1 MPEEREY
8 VQGTTG
14 DSGIFE
20 ITAIESRAER
30 WRQLLQL
37 ALGLAAIWLGYEI
50 TTWASDPG
58 TRNVRL
64 WTLAV
69 VVFGLAQVGRAVAHF
84 VVSISARQARV
95 FRCWHLTSCGVG
107 LLAVAVGL
115 VTLLLIRGP
124 LTDLLAHGTITGGDI
139 ADVGFVV
146 AAGFC
151 LVGALTAVVAA
162 VAEFRSQR
170 AWQHPPRQGA
180 GE

>member
-1 MPEEREY
+1 MPEEREF
-8 VQGTTG
+8 VPGIAG

-30 WRQLLQL
+30 WRQLTQL
-37 ALGLAAIWLGYEI
+37 ALGLAVIWLGYEI

-58 TRNVRL
+58 TNSVRL

-69 VVFGLAQVGRAVAHF
+69 VVFGLVQVGRAVAHF
-84 VVSISARQARV
+84 VVSVSARQARV
-95 FRCWHLTSCGVG
+95 FRCWHLTACGVS
-107 LLAVAVGL
+107 LLAIAVGV

-124 LTDLLAHGTITGGDI
+124 LTTLLAHGTITGSDI

-146 AAGFC
+146 VAGFC
-151 LVGALTAVVAA
+151 LVGALTAFVAA

-170 AWQHPPRQGA
+170 AWQHPPFHSTS
-180 GE
+180 